1 MSFRVARLTSQDRL
15 EWNRVLTA
23 GLAAGAVGA
32 AAALAA
38 PTVLLALAAMALFV
52 FVAARPIWAAYL
64 YLAALPF
71 IGGIDRGVLIPLM
84 RPSEGLQAYLMA
96 AVLGGVVYRCTR
108 GETLRV
114 RITRLDRA
122 IVALCLLGSLWPL
135 TWMLARGQTPTAE
148 DVFSTFTLWRLA
160 ALYVLFRW
168 VVRTPA
174 QIRRCLWILLAGSCV
189 LAVIAL
195 LQSSG
200 LITVG
205 GMWTPTHVSDA
216 TGRGGATL
224 ASSIAVGD
232 YLAYSVAVVLVLYLR
247 RAGPRLVLAAIAGV
261 LILGSLGTGQFS
273 AWIALFLVVAIVILH
288 EGQPRQ
294 FPVWLLPV
302 AVLAAAV
309 AWPVITTR
317 LAGFSSGLGVPSS
330 WLGRIDNLTNFYLPR
345 LGGFN
350 WVLGVRPDSVLPAPE
365 TWRDVI
371 YLESGV
377 LWFFWV
383 GGIPLFLGFVWF
395 VHAALRHTRQVA
407 RARADDI
414 GVVALAVRAALWS
427 IIVLSVI
434 DMHLTLRGGGDLF
447 FILLGISANR
457 LVPVTPPERDGRR
470 APPAE
475 PIAWNTLGEERLQ

>member
-1 MSFRVARLTSQDRL
+1 
-15 EWNRVLTA
+15 VLTA
-23 GLAAGAVGA
+23 GLVVAAIGGA
-32 AAALAA
+32 AAVAG
-38 PTVLLALAAMALFV
+38 PVILLALAAMAMFV

-71 IGGIDRGVLIPLM
+71 IAGIDRDVLIPLV
-84 RPSEGLQAYLMA
+84 RPSEGLQAFLMA
-96 AVLGGVVYRCTR
+96 AVLAGVCGRCIR
-108 GETLRV
+108 GDTLRV
-114 RITRLDRA
+114 RITRLDRC

-135 TWMLARGQTPTAE
+135 IWVLTRGQTPTAA

-160 ALYVLFRW
+160 ALYALFRW
-168 VVRTPA
+168 VVRTSE
-174 QIRRCLWILLAGSCV
+174 QVRRCLWILVAGSCL

-195 LQSSG
+195 LQSLG
-200 LITVG
+200 LVTIG
-205 GMWTPTHVSDA
+205 GLWTPTHTTDA
-216 TGRGGATL
+216 AGRGGATL
-224 ASSIAVGD
+224 SSSIAVGD

-247 RAGPRLVLAAIAGV
+247 RAGPRLVLAAIAGI

-273 AWIALFLVVAIVILH
+273 AWIAALIVVAIVAWH
-288 EGQPRQ
+288 EGQLRR
-294 FPVWLLPV
+294 FPLWLVPV
-302 AVLAAAV
+302 AALAVAV
-309 AWPVITTR
+309 AWPVISTR
-317 LAGFSSGLGVPSS
+317 LAGFGSGQGVPSS
-330 WLGRIDNLTNFYLPR
+330 WLGRIDNLSNFYLPR

-371 YLESGV
+371 YLESGL

-414 GVVALAVRAALWS
+414 GVVALAARAALCS
-427 IIVLSVI
+427 IVVLTVI

-457 LVPVTPPERDGRR
+457 LVPVPQPERALMR
-470 APPAE
+470 APPVN
-475 PIAWNTLGEERLQ
+475 PITSNGHGEERLQ